1 MPVFSWHGISAL
13 AKHSCVDPELG
24 PLIPYMIDLSSGSIQ
39 NVALEGD
46 KVKIRD
52 VILEPAE
59 TLYTNRFL
67 LAHSDMK

>member
-1 MPVFSWHGISAL
+1 MS
-13 AKHSCVDPELG
+13 
-24 PLIPYMIDLSSGSIQ
+24 DLSSGSIQ

-46 KVKIRD
+46 KVKIID